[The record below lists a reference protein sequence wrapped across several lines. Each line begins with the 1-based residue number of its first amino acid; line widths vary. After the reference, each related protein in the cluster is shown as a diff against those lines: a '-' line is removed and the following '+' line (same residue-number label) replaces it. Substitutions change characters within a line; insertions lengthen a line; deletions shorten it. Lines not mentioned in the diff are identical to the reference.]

1 MDTAADLTHIKP
13 DVLKPDARAPR
24 ELVQSTAF
32 VLKRLGWAC
41 KDRGYAAFDEIGAS
55 PLHYGVLAVLD
66 EGARETQATI
76 ADALGF
82 DRSVLVGLLDDLE
95 EHGLVERRRDPAD
108 RRRHLVSLTKAGEKV
123 LAEYRGIASRLDDE
137 LLAPL
142 APKERAELHRLLVKL
157 AVHHDKRYAAS

>member
-1 MDTAADLTHIKP
+1 MDTTADLTQA
-13 DVLKPDARAPR
+13 KPDARAPR
-24 ELVQSTAF
+24 ELVKSTAF

-41 KDRGYAAFDEIGAS
+41 KDRGYQAFDQIGAS

-108 RRRHLVSLTKAGEKV
+108 RRRHLVSLTTAGEKV

-137 LLAPL
+137 LLEPL
-142 APKERAELHRLLVKL
+142 TPKERAELHRLLVKL
-157 AVHHDKRYAAS
+157 AVHHDKRYAPS

>member
-1 MDTAADLTHIKP
+1 MHTTA
-13 DVLKPDARAPR
+13 DVTQLKPDARAPR
-24 ELVQSTAF
+24 ELVKSTAF
-32 VLKRLGWAC
+32 LLKRLGWTC
-41 KDRGYAAFDEIGAS
+41 KDRGYQAFEVIGSS

-82 DRSVLVGLLDDLE
+82 DRSALVGLLDDLE

-108 RRRHLVSLTKAGEKV
+108 RRRHLVSLTAAGEKV
-123 LAEYRGIASRLDDE
+123 LAEHRAIAGRLDDE

-142 APKERAELHRLLVKL
+142 EPQERAELHRILAKL
-157 AVHHDKRYAAS
+157 ASHHDKRYAES